1 MRHYPITVSELIQ
14 TLQNMPGDMP
24 VHMSMNMEYQS
35 RVCSDFVELF
45 TREDGSQYVLI
56 TDCPGSRWDEDYSDS
71 YHDELERDHDEPYE
85 PDGQPDEA
93 QEWHDFD
100 PDC

>member
-1 MRHYPITVSELIQ
+1 MMNHPVTVSELIAI
-14 TLQNMPGDMP
+14 LQGMPQDME
-24 VHMSMNMEYQS
+24 VQMSMNMEYQS
-35 RVCSDFVELF
+35 RVRSDMVEVF

-56 TDCPGSRWDEDYSDS
+56 TDCPGGWQWDEDEY
-71 YHDELERDHDEPYE
+71 
-85 PDGQPDEA
+85 DGQPDEA

>member
-1 MRHYPITVSELIQ
+1 MMNHPVTVSELIAI
-14 TLQNMPGDMP
+14 LQGMPQDMP
-24 VHMSMNMEYQS
+24 VQMSMNMEYQGL
-35 RVCSDFVELF
+35 VCSDMVEVF

-56 TDCPGSRWDEDYSDS
+56 TDCPGAGFEGGDNWSWDED
-71 YHDELERDHDEPYE
+71 
-85 PDGQPDEA
+85 DGQPNEA

>member
-1 MRHYPITVSELIQ
+1 MMDHPVTVSELIAILQ
-14 TLQNMPGDMP
+14 TMPQDME
-24 VHMSMNMEYQS
+24 VQMSMNMEYQS
-35 RVCSDFVELF
+35 RVRSDFVELF

-56 TDCPGSRWDEDYSDS
+56 TDCPGSLWDEDGYD
-71 YHDELERDHDEPYE
+71 DEY
-85 PDGQPDEA
+85 DGQPDEA

>member
-1 MRHYPITVSELIQ
+1 MRHYPITVSELIA
-14 TLQNMPGDMP
+14 TLQTMPGDMP

-56 TDCPGSRWDEDYSDS
+56 TDCPGSRWDEDGYDS
-71 YHDELERDHDEPYE
+71 EY
-85 PDGQPDEA
+85 DGQPDEA

>member
-1 MRHYPITVSELIQ
+1 MRHYPITVSELIA
-14 TLQNMPGDMP
+14 TLQTMPGDMP

-56 TDCPGSRWDEDYSDS
+56 TDCPGSSWDEDDAYV
-71 YHDELERDHDEPYE
+71 
-85 PDGQPDEA
+85 GQPDEA

>member
-1 MRHYPITVSELIQ
+1 MNHPVTVSELIAILQ
-14 TLQNMPGDMP
+14 TMPQDME
-24 VHMSMNMEYQS
+24 VQMSMNMEYQS
-35 RVCSDFVELF
+35 RVRSDMVELF

-56 TDCPGSRWDEDYSDS
+56 TDCPGSLWDEDGYDS
-71 YHDELERDHDEPYE
+71 EY
-85 PDGQPDEA
+85 DGQPDEA

>member
-1 MRHYPITVSELIQ
+1 MRHYPITVSELIA
-14 TLQNMPGDMP
+14 TLQTMPGDMP

-45 TREDGSQYVLI
+45 TREDGSQYCLI
-56 TDCPGSRWDEDYSDS
+56 TDCPGSRWDEDGYDS
-71 YHDELERDHDEPYE
+71 EY
-85 PDGQPDEA
+85 DGQPDEA